1 MFWVKSFICAVECW
15 INNSL
20 PKTIIVVLNWVSHT
34 SGASFLKSSFHL
46 RLLFS
51 DKTFQKIFRK
61 LAAGARLSCLF
72 IFFFDSRIRPL
83 KHYWGQPQCSMWAL
97 WCCPIRPGLLSA
109 LSYILDAV
117 NAADASA
124 CHNTA
129 TQVMSPI
136 LCMLFDID
144 WSCTWCTKAKRRLVL
159 SRDAIKFKT
168 LHFIDFCIS

>member
-1 MFWVKSFICAVECW
+1 MLNQQLVAKNNYCCVK
-15 INNSL
+15 
-20 PKTIIVVLNWVSHT
+20 WVSHT
-34 SGASFLKSSFHL
+34 SGPSFFKFPFYL

-51 DKTFQKIFRK
+51 DKTFQKIFCK
-61 LAAGARLSCLF
+61 LAAGAWLSCLL

-117 NAADASA
+117 SAADASA
-124 CHNTA
+124 CRNKA
-129 TQVMSPI
+129 TQGMSPV

-144 WSCTWCTKAKRRLVL
+144 WSCAWIQPRGSWFYREMLLNSRL
-159 SRDAIKFKT
+159 
-168 LHFIDFCIS
+168 CIL